1 MKKLALL
8 GGAAGLGLLALLGTP
23 LTQASDHADAPDAA
37 MKPMADIGDLYTWMS
52 GAQAESLNLA
62 LTVSPFDNG
71 MRSFGPGVKY
81 VFHVTR
87 YASFALMPA
96 QIAAGEESKVVC
108 TFESNTQGQ
117 CWVINPAGEI
127 VDYVS
132 GDFSATTGKTSP
144 SGLMKVFAGRRS
156 DPFFFNLA
164 GFKTSIRRLEG
175 VCGSTAGGPPDITA
189 TPGQCPGYLMTE
201 GLLNPQGCP
210 DAAPAAL
217 VNAIRMPLDQQI
229 TAPPEIVGPCST
241 TNKDCFANANVMAI
255 VIQLD
260 KTLVVTDKTLVSV
273 YASTHQ

>member
-23 LTQASDHADAPDAA
+23 LTLASDHADGPDAA
-37 MKPMADIGDLYTWMS
+37 MKPMADIGDLFTWMT
-52 GAQAESLNLA
+52 GDQAEYVNLA

-71 MRSFGPGVKY
+71 TRSFGPGVKY
-81 VFHVTR
+81 VFHLGR
-87 YASFALMPA
+87 YASFPA
-96 QIAAGEESKVVC
+96 PSQATPVPQATAESKVIC

-132 GDFSATTGKTSP
+132 GDFSATSGKTSP

-164 GFKTSIRRLEG
+164 AFKTVVSAIET
-175 VCGSTAGGPPDITA
+175 VCGGGTTKAACPGVLATAGLNAAGCPTA
-189 TPGQCPGYLMTE
+189 FSNPEVAALG
-201 GLLNPQGCP
+201 GLL
-210 DAAPAAL
+210 D
-217 VNAIRMPLDQQI
+217 DQI
-229 TAPPEIVGPCST
+229 TAPAEIVGPCST
-241 TNKDCFANANVMAI
+241 TTKDCFASANVMAI

-260 KTLVVTDKTLVSV
+260 KTLIVTADESLLGVW
-273 YASTHQ
+273 ASTHQ